1 MSERGNN
8 NIARVTVEQ
17 TIYMVNLR
25 DGKVGILHI
34 SRNAECWCDDAS
46 GLCTAWSR
54 SAGILRGSPDTPI
67 DRVAQILSMESTLFS
82 VYNFG
87 IFWHPHNKDKIPA
100 LSPELPQYPWV
111 PACP

>member
-1 MSERGNN
+1 MSEHGY

-46 GLCTAWSR
+46 GLCTAWSG
-54 SAGILRGSPDTPI
+54 SAGTLRGSPDTTI
-67 DRVAQILSMESTLFS
+67 DMIE
-82 VYNFG
+82 
-87 IFWHPHNKDKIPA
+87 
-100 LSPELPQYPWV
+100 
-111 PACP
+111 